1 MEISVNG
8 TVIAEQEIARET
20 QHHPAPSLEAARR
33 KAAQALTIRTL
44 LLQQAD
50 RLAVPKDGQDTDE
63 ARITALIEREVKMP
77 SADEATCRRYYQSNL
92 GRFRSADLFEA
103 RHILFLVKPEDPA
116 AAAVVRAKA
125 ENAIAVL
132 KQYPGKFVELAEL
145 HSACPSGKQG
155 GNLGQLTRGSTVPE
169 VETFLLQ
176 LEPGQLCPVPIRSRY
191 GYHVLRLERRV
202 DGRQLPFEAVQEKI
216 AAYLEER
223 VWRQAVRQYI
233 QILAASAEIQGVELK
248 AAASPLVQ

>member
-8 TVIAEQEIARET
+8 TVIADREIARET

-33 KAAQALTIRTL
+33 KAAQALAVRAL

-50 RLAVPKDGQDTDE
+50 QLAVPREDHDTDE
-63 ARITALIEREVKMP
+63 ARITALIEREVKTP

-92 GRFRSADLFEA
+92 ARFRSADLFEA
-103 RHILFLVKPEDPA
+103 RHILFLVKPDDPA
-116 AAAVVRAKA
+116 AAAVSRAKA
-125 ENAIAVL
+125 EDAIAVL
-132 KQYPGKFVELAEL
+132 KEHPGQFEEMARL

-155 GNLGQLTRGSTVPE
+155 GNLGQVTRGSTVSE

-191 GYHVLRLERRV
+191 GYHVLRLERGV
-202 DGRQLPFEAVQEKI
+202 EGRQLPFEAVQEKI

-233 QILAASAEIQGVELK
+233 QVLAASAEIRGINLK

>member
-1 MEISVNG
+1 MEIAVNG
-8 TVIAEQEIARET
+8 TIIPEREIARET

-33 KAAQALTIRTL
+33 QAAQALAIRAL

-50 RLAVPKDGQDTDE
+50 RIAVPREDHATDE
-63 ARITALIEREVKMP
+63 ARITALIEREVKTP
-77 SADEATCRRYYQSNL
+77 SADEATCRRYYESNL
-92 GRFRSADLFEA
+92 ARFRSADLFEA
-103 RHILFLVKPEDPA
+103 RHILFLIKPDDPA
-116 AAAVVRAKA
+116 AAAITRARA
-125 ENAIAVL
+125 EEAIAVL
-132 KQYPGKFVELAEL
+132 KEQPGQFAELAKL

-155 GNLGQLTRGSTVPE
+155 GNLGQVTRGSTVPE

-202 DGRQLPFEAVQEKI
+202 DGKQLPFEMVREKI
-216 AAYLEER
+216 AAYLQER

-233 QILAASAEIQGVELK
+233 QILAASAEIRGVDLK